1 MSVVAE
7 HTLLPPV
14 DDDDKLATLVTELAQ
29 DERKPALLSSSGVA
43 ITLPAEVAQ
52 ALREVVA
59 AMAEGRAIT
68 IAPRDTVLSTQAAA
82 EMLGV
87 SRPTLVR
94 ILESGELPYEQPA
107 RHRRVKLADL
117 LAYRDRIRRRRR
129 EVLDEMSTE
138 AANDG
143 SHDSITGFVA
153 TR

>member
-7 HTLLPPV
+7 HTLLPPSG
-14 DDDDKLATLVTELAQ
+14 DFAELATLVTELAIK
-29 DERKPALLSSSGVA
+29 EHRPALLSSGGVA
-43 ITLPAEVAQ
+43 ITLPEEVAQ

-68 IAPRDTVLSTQAAA
+68 IAPHDTVLSTQAAA

-94 ILESGELPYEQPA
+94 ILESGELAYDQPA

-117 LAYRDRIRRRRR
+117 LDYRDRVRRRRR
-129 EVLDEMSTE
+129 DVLDEMSKE
-138 AANDG
+138 AADDG
-143 SHDSITGFVA
+143 AHDAITGFVT

>member
-7 HTLLPPV
+7 HTLLPPA
-14 DDDDKLATLVTELAQ
+14 DDHEKLVTLAAELAQ
-29 DERKPALLSSSGVA
+29 DERRPALLSSGGVA

-59 AMAEGRAIT
+59 AMSEGRAIT

-117 LAYRDRIRRRRR
+117 LEYGDRIRRRRR
-129 EVLDEMSTE
+129 DVLGEMSKE
-138 AANDG
+138 AADDG
-143 SHDSITGFVA
+143 AHDSITGFVA

>member
-14 DDDDKLATLVTELAQ
+14 DDDGRLATLVTELAQ

-117 LAYRDRIRRRRR
+117 LEYRDRIRIRRR
-129 EVLDEMSTE
+129 EVLEEMSTE
-138 AANDG
+138 AADDG
-143 SHDSITGFVA
+143 SHDSIIGFVA